1 MVMQKRQQGSKTPT
15 AADRSGSPAVIT
27 VFYDGQCPL
36 CSREIN
42 HYRRLRGSDR
52 VSWIDISTN
61 QAALEAHQLRRD
73 TSMARLHVRDASGR
87 WHTGAWGFAEL
98 WSHLPAY
105 RWLAKTIRSLR
116 LLPALD
122 RIYTRFAHW
131 RIQRRCDAGSCKTG

>member
-1 MVMQKRQQGSKTPT
+1 MVKKRHQVSDIPK
-15 AADRSGSPAVIT
+15 AADRSDNPAVAT

-52 VSWIDISTN
+52 VSWIDISTH
-61 QAALEAHQLRRD
+61 QAALEAHQLQRD
-73 TSMARLHVRDASGR
+73 TAMARLHVRDASGQ

-105 RWLAKTIRSLR
+105 RWLAKTMRALR

-122 RIYTRFAHW
+122 RIYSRFAHW
-131 RIQRRCDAGSCKTG
+131 RFQRRCDADSCHTG